1 MRGSE
6 QSAHLS
12 VVPVRTSQ
20 TGLRSL
26 RSWLG
31 KQAAIGGRPYVERIV
46 KSDEFARRFLETLSG
61 ESSVTA
67 ILAKAPLR
75 PVLYKPS
82 RLDSRVKIRWTDEA
96 NVLFRRL
103 APRIDDNKKLAVAMG
118 FSSLCAGA
126 ISRKRF
132 TEFGPVSAT
141 KRASPLRAPPA
152 LAMSLA
158 A

>member
-1 MRGSE
+1 MT
-6 QSAHLS
+6 HLS
-12 VVPVRTSQ
+12 VVPGRTSQ

-61 ESSVTA
+61 ETRMQALASVTA
-67 ILAKAPLR
+67 ILMKAPLR

-82 RLDSRVKIRWTDEA
+82 RPDARVKIKWTDEEKA
-96 NVLFRRL
+96 RARRL
-103 APRIDDNKKLAVAMG
+103 APRISDNKKLAAALG
-118 FSSLCAGA
+118 YPPWYAGA
-126 ISRKRF
+126 IRRWRY

-141 KRASPLRAPPA
+141 KKTRALRASPVAA
-152 LAMSLA
+152 LPLA